1 MKYVTGMLL
10 SAVLV
15 GVLPGCAL
23 QKKNDSDR
31 FREAIPEAK
40 HVVVPGPEG
49 ETKADQSTASLE
61 PGQRAQSDDGHW
73 DDGPWAKFYGFTREV
88 RDGVNQ
94 ASGAVLGLVWLIVRT
109 QPSSVEGDEAIWGP
123 YSDALEPATWRFRIQ
138 EVADDEYDYF
148 FEGRPKTSS
157 SDGDF
162 RPVLSGK
169 GWAKGHPQH
178 GDGFFEMDLDAGR
191 ALDPFHYEDQ
201 SGKVKI
207 THDLPPNI
215 TTKLG
220 ALPRTIRAE
229 IRPSASTQWFD
240 ITSLAREDGTGT
252 LDVEALADTDDSHV
266 TRPEDLHIESRW
278 RATGAG
284 RADIAF
290 SGGDVPAAFGVVT
303 AVECWG
309 SDFSRVFYRDSVN
322 YQPLEGDASACA
334 YGDP

>member
-1 MKYVTGMLL
+1 MKQVTGMLL
-10 SAVLV
+10 GAVLV
-15 GVLPGCAL
+15 GVMPACAL
-23 QKKNDSDR
+23 QKKDDADR
-31 FREAIPEAK
+31 FREAIPQAK

-49 ETKADQSTASLE
+49 EPQGDQNAASLE
-61 PGQRAQSDDGHW
+61 PGQRAQSHDGHW
-73 DDGPWAKFYGFTREV
+73 ADGPWAKFYGFTREV
-88 RDGVNQ
+88 RDGVNH
-94 ASGAVLGLVWLIVRT
+94 ASGGVLGVVWLIVRT

-123 YSDALEPATWRFRIQ
+123 YSDALEPATWRFRIR

-148 FEGRPKTSS
+148 LEGRPKSSS

-162 RPVLSGK
+162 KPVISGK
-169 GWAKGHPQH
+169 GWAKGHAQH
-178 GDGFFEMDLDAGR
+178 GDGYFEMDLDAGR
-191 ALDPFHYEDQ
+191 ALDPFDYEDE
-201 SGKVKI
+201 SGKVKV

-215 TTKLG
+215 TTNIA

-229 IRPSASTQWFD
+229 IRPSASSQWFD

-252 LDVEALADTDDSHV
+252 LDVEAFADTDDSHV

-278 RATGAG
+278 RNTGAG

-290 SGGDVPAAFGVVT
+290 SGGDVPVALGVVT

-309 SDFSRVFYRDSVN
+309 SDFARVYYSDSVN
-322 YQPLEGDASACA
+322 YQPLEGNASACA